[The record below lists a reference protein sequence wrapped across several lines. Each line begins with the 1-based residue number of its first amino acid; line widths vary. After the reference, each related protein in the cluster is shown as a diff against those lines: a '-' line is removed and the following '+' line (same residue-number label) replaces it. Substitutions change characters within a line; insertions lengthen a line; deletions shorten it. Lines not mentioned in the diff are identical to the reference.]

1 MAKVSP
7 LMVAPPL
14 VFAALAGL
22 FIWGMGRDDPREM
35 PTAYAGKAAPALQVT
50 PLGTH
55 PLVDDSVLKDGQP
68 KLVNFWA
75 SWCAP
80 CRIEHPNLTKLSA
93 EGITLYGI
101 NYKDDAA
108 KAEAFLAEMGNPY
121 AGLAAIDGRGALE
134 WGITGVPE
142 TFVIAGDGTV
152 ITRFSGPLTDR
163 SIESEIRP
171 ALAKA
176 AAMAGAAAPTMPAVP
191 SPGAAPT
198 PAAVGN

>member
-1 MAKVSP
+1 MAKISP
-7 LMVAPPL
+7 LMIAPPL
-14 VFAALAGL
+14 LFAALAGL

-35 PTAYAGKAAPALQVT
+35 PTAYAGRLAPTLQVT
-50 PLGTH
+50 PLGNH
-55 PLVDDSVLKDGQP
+55 PPVNDAVLKDGKP

-80 CRIEHPNLTKLSA
+80 CRIEHPNLSKLSA
-93 EGITLYGI
+93 EGVTLYGI
-101 NYKDDAA
+101 NYKDDPA

-121 AGLAAIDGRGALE
+121 AGLGAIDGRGALE

-163 SIESEIRP
+163 SIEAEIRP

-176 AAMAGAAAPTMPAVP
+176 QAMATDASATTPAPAAAAPSA
-191 SPGAAPT
+191 
-198 PAAVGN
+198 PAAAGN